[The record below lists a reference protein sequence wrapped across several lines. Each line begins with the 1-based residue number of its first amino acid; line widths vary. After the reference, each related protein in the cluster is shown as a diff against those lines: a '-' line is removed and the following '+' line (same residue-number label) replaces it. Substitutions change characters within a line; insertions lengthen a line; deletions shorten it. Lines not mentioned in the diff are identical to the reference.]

1 MTNLIKIEG
10 IIINKRDIN
19 DFDRIV
25 TVFTGSFGKID
36 VLLKGIRKS
45 RKRDKIGADILSLS
59 RMVVYKK
66 ENSYVGSTV
75 ECIKSYENIRT
86 DMKK

>member
-19 DFDRIV
+19 DFDKIV

-66 ENSYVGSTV
+66 ENSYV
-75 ECIKSYENIRT
+75 R
-86 DMKK
+86 